1 MKKEIFSGLFW
12 KFGER
17 ITAQVISLLVS
28 IILARLLLPSDYGAV
43 ALMMV
48 FITIADVFV
57 SSGFG
62 SALIQKQDVDN
73 IDYSS
78 VLYISLAISVI
89 LYILLFFSA
98 PLIAGFYDLPVM
110 FPALRVLGIRLIIA
124 AVNSVQQA
132 YVSKNMMFQRFFWST
147 LSGTLLSGLVGI
159 YMAYNG
165 MGVWALIA
173 QYMTNTC
180 IDTLVLW
187 FTVRWRPDMICSLA
201 RVKGLLSYGWKLL
214 ISSLLDTGYN
224 QLRSLIIGK
233 IYTSEDLAYYNHG
246 ERYPSLI
253 VVNINN
259 SISSVLFPALAKN
272 QNETDRIKEMTRKAI
287 QVSSYIMWPLM
298 VGLGIIA
305 EPMVKMILT
314 DKWIDCVPFIRVFCF
329 SYGLWPIHT
338 ANLQAINAMG
348 RSDLYLK
355 LEIIK
360 KISGL
365 MILFISV
372 PFGPLVIA
380 WGLAVMGILSTFIN
394 AMPNVKLLGYSYKE
408 QLRDSLLPF
417 ILSLVMALVIYPFNL
432 FGLKNLVVVVLQ
444 ILSGGI
450 LYILLSIITKQSA
463 FYYLLSFFKDKNNIG
478 IKHHGK

>member
-110 FPALRVLGIRLIIA
+110 CPALRVLGIRLIIA

>member
-1 MKKEIFSGLFW
+1 
-12 KFGER
+12 
-17 ITAQVISLLVS
+17 
-28 IILARLLLPSDYGAV
+28 
-43 ALMMV
+43 
-48 FITIADVFV
+48 
-57 SSGFG
+57 
-62 SALIQKQDVDN
+62 
-73 IDYSS
+73 
-78 VLYISLAISVI
+78 
-89 LYILLFFSA
+89 
-98 PLIAGFYDLPVM
+98 
-110 FPALRVLGIRLIIA
+110 
-124 AVNSVQQA
+124 
-132 YVSKNMMFQRFFWST
+132 
-147 LSGTLLSGLVGI
+147 
-159 YMAYNG
+159 
-165 MGVWALIA
+165 
-173 QYMTNTC
+173 
-180 IDTLVLW
+180 
-187 FTVRWRPDMICSLA
+187 MICSLA

-360 KISGL
+360 KLSGL

-478 IKHHGK
+478 IKYHGK